1 MKSSLQNDIQFEHF
15 YPPESDIFYS
25 FQQSALISFTVCL
38 LKLFNQYCM
47 L

>member
-1 MKSSLQNDIQFEHF
+1 MKSSLQNDIQFQCF
-15 YPPESDIFYS
+15 YPPESVIFYI
-25 FQQSALISFTVCL
+25 FQQSALISFTVYL